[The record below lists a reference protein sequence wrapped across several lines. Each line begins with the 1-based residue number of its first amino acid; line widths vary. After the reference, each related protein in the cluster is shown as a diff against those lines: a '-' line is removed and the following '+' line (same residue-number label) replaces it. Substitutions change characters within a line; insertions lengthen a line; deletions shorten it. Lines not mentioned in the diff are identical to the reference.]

1 MRQAREKE
9 SGVALIVVLMSMVIF
24 TLMSLGFYYMVT
36 AEQKIAASDRDN
48 TVAFYG
54 AEGGLEKMSSDLA
67 GFFVSHTSPT
77 PAQIDVL
84 TGSSYR
90 PTISGVTFG
99 TGGYTIA
106 YSTNTDGT
114 LKSTAGVIGGS
125 GPLAGLQGIITP
137 FTLAVIATG
146 PNNTE
151 VKLTRQVQEVAVPV
165 FQYGIFSEND
175 LSFFAGPPFNF
186 GGRVHTNQDVYVA
199 EVDTGNCPPS
209 GSGGLVLNDK
219 VSAFGNVIR
228 TQLSNGLA
236 TASNYAGRICPITTP
251 GSYRALAM
259 NEGSLLGGPG
269 SSANP
274 NWRTISLTTYN
285 GNIRTGSTGAKKLN
299 LALAFAGATP
309 IEIIRR
315 PPVGEDPLST
325 VGSARFF
332 NQASLRIVLS
342 DNAATLTGLPG
353 ATSTAPYP
361 LDEALVQRTVPTG
374 ALYLSATGA
383 CNPPMAKSPGWS
395 ADNDYMS
402 PINTTLLGGY
412 IKIEIQLNSSPG
424 TWQDVTKEI
433 LSLGISSD
441 VQSAGTSPCTNNKSI
456 LRLEKAKPVRM
467 AVPTLTTASG
477 GSLSVTT
484 YYYVVTALGAWG
496 ETLGTEAPKAT
507 TSSKKTIT
515 VSWTAYPSATGY
527 RIYRGTSAGGETG
540 YIPLTVGTAVTGWAS
555 PWTSYTDS
563 GATLTSGS
571 PPTTILNSLAATQ
584 TATNFAPINMY
595 DPREGEV
602 RDGSPSPPVAS
613 PTIALGGVMNIVE
626 INVQNL
632 QKWFANTLDTVN
644 APSGALALN
653 QSGYIVYFS
662 DRRGNQNA
670 SGNETGEYGFEDIIN
685 PNDSAGLPNTTLDDA
700 TNKAEDVNDNGT
712 LELYGKTPHPL
723 AVDSSGTTKF
733 PISSSSTTLQTFVPA
748 AAPAGSISV
757 SRITGQ
763 TGTTWGQAQ
772 KNSVVF
778 FRRALRLVNGS
789 LGNLPPR
796 AHANCSSL
804 TAGGFTVAAENPVY
818 IWGNYNA
825 DQTNGYNDNTASG
838 LCHVP
843 AAVIGDAVTLLSSN
857 WTDAM
862 SFTYPDTF
870 CGTTTCSCSTTSLG
884 VDRGARTTN
893 YRTAIISGKNKS
905 FPRASWVPAANRDFG
920 TDGGAHNFLRYVE
933 DWGGQTLNYR
943 GSIVSFYIARQAV
956 GVYKCCDKVY
966 SPPDRGYNFDT
977 DFQDIA
983 KLPPGTPRFTDVNA
997 LAFRHATLPN
1007 Q

>member
-1 MRQAREKE
+1 
-9 SGVALIVVLMSMVIF
+9 
-24 TLMSLGFYYMVT
+24 
-36 AEQKIAASDRDN
+36 
-48 TVAFYG
+48 
-54 AEGGLEKMSSDLA
+54 MSSDLA

-77 PAQIDVL
+77 PAQIDAL
-84 TGSSYR
+84 TGPSYL
-90 PTISGVTFG
+90 PTISGVTFP

-106 YSTNTDGT
+106 YSTNADGT

-137 FTLAVIATG
+137 FTLTVIATG

-199 EVDTGNCPPS
+199 EVDTGACPSS
-209 GSGGLVLNDK
+209 GSGGLILNDK
-219 VSAFGNVIR
+219 VSAYGNVIR

-236 TASNYAGRICPITTP
+236 TATNYAGTVCPITTP

-309 IEIIRR
+309 VEIIRR

-332 NQASLRIVLS
+332 NQASLRILLS

-353 ATSTAPYP
+353 VTSTAPYP
-361 LDEALVQRTVPTG
+361 LDEALVQRTLSTG
-374 ALYLSATGA
+374 AFYLPPTDG
-383 CNPPMAKSPGWS
+383 CNPPMARSPGWS
-395 ADNDYMS
+395 ADSDSMS
-402 PINTTLLGGY
+402 PVNTTLLGGY

-441 VQSAGTSPCTNNKSI
+441 VQSSGTSPCTNNKSI
-456 LRLEKAKPVRM
+456 LRLEKAKPVQM
-467 AVPTLTTASG
+467 AAPGLATASG

-484 YYYVVTALGAWG
+484 YYYKVTALGAWG
-496 ETLGTEAPKAT
+496 ETLGTEAPRAT

-527 RIYRGTSAGGETG
+527 RIYRGTSSGGQTG
-540 YIPLTVGTAVTGWAS
+540 YISITSGST
-555 PWTSYTDS
+555 TSYSDT
-563 GATLTSGS
+563 GATALTSGS
-571 PPTTILNSLAATQ
+571 PPTTILSSLAATQ

-595 DPREGEV
+595 DAREGEV
-602 RDGSPSPPVAS
+602 RDLSPSAPVAS
-613 PTIALGGVMNIVE
+613 PTIALGGIMNIVE

-670 SGNETGEYGFEDIIN
+670 SGDETGEYGFEDVIN
-685 PNDSAGLPNTTLDDA
+685 SSASAGTPNSALD
-700 TNKAEDVNDNGT
+700 TAEDVNDNGI
-712 LELYGKTPHPL
+712 LDVYGKTPHPL
-723 AVDSSGTTKF
+723 AVDSTTGSPWPAF
-733 PISSSSTTLQTFVPA
+733 MTTATP
-748 AAPAGSISV
+748 V

-763 TGTTWGQAQ
+763 TGTAWGQAQ

-778 FRRALRLVNGS
+778 FRRALRLVNGT

-804 TAGGFTVAAENPVY
+804 TAGGFTVAAENPIY

-857 WTDAM
+857 WTDEM
-862 SFTYPDTF
+862 SFKYPDTH
-870 CGTTTCSCSTTSLG
+870 CGSTSCTCSTTAL
-884 VDRGARTTN
+884 VDRCARTTN

-905 FPRASWVPAANRDFG
+905 FPLPSWATSAIRDFG
-920 TDGGAHNFLRYVE
+920 TDGGAHNFLRYLE

-956 GVYKCCDKVY
+956 GAYKCCVKVY
-966 SPPDRGYNFDT
+966 SPPTRGYNFDT